1 MQPKVSD
8 TDSDATHTTYRH
20 VYDRHVCILS
30 KQLVG
35 CNTPFL
41 WGQILWDANFFLTE
55 NERHTGE
62 TSEKYLVACGV
73 HLICNQK
80 THRLLWEVCYRSTHP
95 LSSQKVEQTDGQ
107 TDVQTDGRRRWWQYP
122 RGPKGPR
129 VKMTLA
135 NVSAVIKLARACPNK
150 KTIWYEW

>member
-30 KQLVG
+30 RQLVG

-73 HLICNQK
+73 HYVGCIIRHLIYDV
-80 THRLLWEVCYRSTHP
+80 LLLGSIDPDHNHT
-95 LSSQKVEQTDGQ
+95 SGTS
-107 TDVQTDGRRRWWQYP
+107 
-122 RGPKGPR
+122 
-129 VKMTLA
+129 
-135 NVSAVIKLARACPNK
+135 
-150 KTIWYEW
+150 